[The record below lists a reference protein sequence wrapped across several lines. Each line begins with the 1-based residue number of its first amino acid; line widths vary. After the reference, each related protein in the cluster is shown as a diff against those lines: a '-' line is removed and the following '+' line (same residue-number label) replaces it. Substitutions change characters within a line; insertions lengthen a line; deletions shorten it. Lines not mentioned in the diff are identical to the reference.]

1 MNSFP
6 PMPDVQPDYGIPD
19 DPFHPPEEAEAPPAA
34 RPAEERQPLPRAG
47 ADAQTPRPPR
57 RRRADRN
64 REAENPSPAEAQDS
78 PAAPAREPKAAPP
91 RDFAPPVT
99 VTADGSRFEPPARA
113 EVPDWLRTAQRLNPS
128 PYERPGY
135 ERPMGPR
142 VQAAPRAEEG
152 QRRYAPP
159 VAAPSAPPA
168 DPSSESWQV
177 EADDPDAP
185 RELPAWVRKAPWLG
199 IAAFV
204 AVMTAIT
211 VWILGM
217 QYENQTRQILDERA
231 AREQALYETYPLKY
245 EELIEQKAE
254 KYNLSPAFVA
264 AIMLNESSFRPDATS
279 SVDARGL
286 MQLMDDTAGWIHGK
300 LRRTDPYDF
309 NDLYDPETN
318 VEFGCWYL
326 QFLSERF
333 RGDPILVAAAFHAGQ
348 GEVQNWLNSSLY
360 SSDSLTIAL
369 DRLPEGP
376 TKQYVGRVLNAFA
389 VYKRLYYGG

>member
-6 PMPDVQPDYGIPD
+6 PMPDEQPDYGIPD
-19 DPFHPPEEAEAPPAA
+19 DPFHPPEEAEQEKRPQPREAPEADAP
-34 RPAEERQPLPRAG
+34 RPA
-47 ADAQTPRPPR
+47 R

-64 REAENPSPAEAQDS
+64 REAENPPVADAQ
-78 PAAPAREPKAAPP
+78 AAPV

-128 PYERPGY
+128 PYERPSY
-135 ERPMGPR
+135 ERPTGPR
-142 VQAAPRAEEG
+142 VQTAPRAEEG
-152 QRRYAPP
+152 QPRYARP
-159 VAAPSAPPA
+159 VPAAAAPSAPPA
-168 DPSSESWQV
+168 PPEEAGWQV
-177 EADDPDAP
+177 EEDEPDTP

-204 AVMTAIT
+204 AVMAAIA

-217 QYENQTRQILDERA
+217 QYEAQTQRILDERA
-231 AREQALYETYPLKY
+231 AQEQALYETYPLKY
-245 EELIEQKAE
+245 EELIQQKAE

-300 LRRTDPYDF
+300 LKRTDPYDF

-389 VYKRLYYGG
+389 AYKRLYYGG

>member
-1 MNSFP
+1 MNAFP
-6 PMPDVQPDYGIPD
+6 PPPETQPDYGIPD
-19 DPFHPPEEAEAPPAA
+19 DPFHPPKEAETPAEPAA
-34 RPAEERQPLPRAG
+34 EKESPPREAFGSAAQP
-47 ADAQTPRPPR
+47 PRPPR

-64 REAENPSPAEAQDS
+64 REAEEQASAQSRDGLDAQPPSP
-78 PAAPAREPKAAPP
+78 
-91 RDFAPPVT
+91 APPVT

-113 EVPDWLRTAQRLNPS
+113 EVPDWLLTAKRLNPS

-152 QRRYAPP
+152 QPRYAPS
-159 VAAPSAPPA
+159 VAASAAPSAPSAPEYA
-168 DPSSESWQV
+168 PQETWAV
-177 EADDPDAP
+177 EEDEPDAP
-185 RELPAWVRKAPWLG
+185 RELPAWVRKVPWLG

-217 QYENQTRQILDERA
+217 QYATQTRQVLDERA
-231 AREQALYETYPLKY
+231 ARQQALYDTYPLKY
-245 EELIEQKAE
+245 EELIQQKAE

-279 SVDARGL
+279 SVNARGL

-300 LRRTDPYDF
+300 LNLTAPYDF
-309 NDLYDPETN
+309 DALYDPETN
-318 VEFGCWYL
+318 AEFGCWYL
-326 QFLSERF
+326 HFLSERF

-360 SSDSLTIAL
+360 SSDNLTIAL

-376 TKQYVGRVLNAFA
+376 TKQYVGRVLSAFA
-389 VYKRLYYGG
+389 AYKRLYYGG

>member
-6 PMPDVQPDYGIPD
+6 PMPNEQPDYGIPD
-19 DPFHPPEEAEAPPAA
+19 DPFHPPEEAEQEKRPQPREASEADAP
-34 RPAEERQPLPRAG
+34 RPA
-47 ADAQTPRPPR
+47 R

-64 REAENPSPAEAQDS
+64 REAENSPVADAQ
-78 PAAPAREPKAAPP
+78 AAPA

-128 PYERPGY
+128 PYERSIHESPK
-135 ERPMGPR
+135 GPR

-152 QRRYAPP
+152 QPRYAPP
-159 VAAPSAPPA
+159 VAAPLAPSAPPA
-168 DPSSESWQV
+168 EEGWQV
-177 EADDPDAP
+177 EEDEPDAP
-185 RELPAWVRKAPWLG
+185 RELPDWVRKAPWLG

-204 AVMTAIT
+204 AVMAAIT

-217 QYENQTRQILDERA
+217 QYEAQTRRILDERA

-245 EELIEQKAE
+245 EELIQQKAE

-300 LRRTDPYDF
+300 LKRADPYDF

-369 DRLPEGP
+369 ERLPEGP

-389 VYKRLYYGG
+389 AYKRLYYGG

>member
-6 PMPDVQPDYGIPD
+6 PTPDARPDYGIPD
-19 DPFHPPEEAEAPPAA
+19 DPFHPPEEAEAPLAA
-34 RPAEERQPLPRAG
+34 RPAEEKPPMTREEA
-47 ADAQTPRPPR
+47 AAQTPRPPR

-64 REAENPSPAEAQDS
+64 REAENWPPAEAQDS
-78 PAAPAREPKAAPP
+78 PAAPAQG
-91 RDFAPPVT
+91 FAPPVT

-128 PYERPGY
+128 PYERPT
-135 ERPMGPR
+135 GPR

-152 QRRYAPP
+152 QRRYAPSAAT
-159 VAAPSAPPA
+159 VAAPAAPPA
-168 DPSSESWQV
+168 APVSEGWQV
-177 EADDPDAP
+177 EEDEPDAP

-217 QYENQTRQILDERA
+217 QYASQTRQILDERA

-245 EELIEQKAE
+245 EELIGQKAE

-300 LRRTDPYDF
+300 LKRTDPYDF

-389 VYKRLYYGG
+389 AYKRLYYGG

>member
-1 MNSFP
+1 MNPFV
-6 PMPDVQPDYGIPD
+6 PMPDEQPDYGIPD
-19 DPFHPPEEAEAPPAA
+19 DPFHPPEEAET
-34 RPAEERQPLPRAG
+34 PAEHAGEKQAMPREAV
-47 ADAQTPRPPR
+47 DAPVPRPPR

-64 REAENPSPAEAQDS
+64 REAENPPFAQDS
-78 PAAPAREPKAAPP
+78 PAASAREPQTAPVQ
-91 RDFAPPVT
+91 DFAPPVT

-128 PYERPGY
+128 PYERPAA
-135 ERPMGPR
+135 GPR

-152 QRRYAPP
+152 QPRYAPP

-168 DPSSESWQV
+168 YPAEAGWQV
-177 EADDPDAP
+177 EEDEPDAP
-185 RELPAWVRKAPWLG
+185 RELPDWVRKAPWLG

-217 QYENQTRQILDERA
+217 QYENQTRRILDERA
-231 AREQALYETYPLKY
+231 AQEQALYETYPLKY
-245 EELIEQKAE
+245 EELIQQKAE

-300 LRRTDPYDF
+300 LKRTDPYDF

-360 SSDSLTIAL
+360 SSDNLTIAL
-369 DRLPEGP
+369 SRLPEGP

-389 VYKRLYYGG
+389 AYKRLYYGG